1 MKLINLLYIL
11 VTSSFC
17 FGQLTSAEVQSI
29 RIEHLKELKDVEKGI
44 LKADEIKDFGGL
56 NYFDFDSTYQLTAIF
71 SKDKGPKFE
80 MPTSTDRKPIYRQY
94 GNLSFELNGQKS
106 TLVVYQNIELSKSKE
121 YRNYLFVPFRDN
133 NSGNETYG
141 GGRYLDIEKQKGKS
155 WLIDFNLA
163 YNPYC
168 AYSYRYSC
176 PIPPKEN
183 TLTIT
188 IDAGEKVPLGH

>member
-17 FGQLTSAEVQSI
+17 FGQQTSAEVQSI

-44 LKADEIKDFGGL
+44 LKADEIKDFEGL

-94 GNLSFELNGQKS
+94 GTLSFELNGQKS

-141 GGRYLDIEKQKGKS
+141 GGRYLDIQKQKGKS
-155 WLIDFNLA
+155 WIIDFNLA

-183 TLTIT
+183 TLTIP